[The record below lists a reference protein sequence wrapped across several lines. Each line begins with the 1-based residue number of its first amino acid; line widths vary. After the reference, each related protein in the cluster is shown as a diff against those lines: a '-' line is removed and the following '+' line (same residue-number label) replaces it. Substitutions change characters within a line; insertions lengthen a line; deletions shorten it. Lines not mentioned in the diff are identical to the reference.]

1 VAQRVTSVGGPISLE
16 ALIPKGEEDPSS
28 TQQLAENLG
37 AVMSAQPEQL
47 PETSRPRTKVQ
58 RKLPARNGKPF
69 EGTEQAFIQHIDGIC
84 RAAHFEFP
92 RELLETLYL
101 SLKVRPFVVLAGP
114 SGVGKS
120 ALAQLMAEAC
130 GGALE
135 SQDLLRV
142 AVEAHWTDSRFILGR
157 RDAQGFRPTD
167 FYRFLE
173 MAQPDRLYHV
183 LLDEMNLAHVE
194 YYFAQLLSAM
204 ESDGLLRVPEDDEE
218 SKALR
223 IPSAGTLL
231 PLLRLYGTINV
242 DESTQV
248 LSDKV
253 IDRANVIEVEAQRP
267 KELISA
273 EVRRER
279 RVPGL
284 HLSLEQLQQWH
295 QLPEKN
301 LKVPKVIQEIW
312 TVMVQRESHTVAPAS
327 PGQGGGIRVRQPIPI
342 GHRIIRDIAL
352 FVHYAERLGGT
363 LTTQDAIDLQIKQR
377 ILPKIRGDL
386 RLQEMLDELAK
397 VLDTHQLMRSAKR
410 LESMRHQLEIDQF
423 VTFWT

>member
-1 VAQRVTSVGGPISLE
+1 M
-16 ALIPKGEEDPSS
+16 S
-28 TQQLAENLG
+28 TQPEERPATPRPG
-37 AVMSAQPEQL
+37 AKIQ
-47 PETSRPRTKVQ
+47 RT
-58 RKLPARNGKPF
+58 LPARNGKPF
-69 EGTEQAFIQHIDGIC
+69 EGSEREFIQHIDTVC

-101 SLKVRPFVVLAGP
+101 SLKVRPFAVLAGP

-130 GGALE
+130 GGALA

-142 AVEAHWTDSRFILGR
+142 AVEAHWTDSRFIFGR

-173 MAQPDRLYHV
+173 QAQPDRLYHV

-204 ESDGLLRVPEDDEE
+204 ESDGLLRVPEDDEG
-218 SKALR
+218 SSPLR
-223 IPSAGTLL
+223 VPSAGPQL

-253 IDRANVIEVEAQRP
+253 IDRVNVIEVEAQPP

-273 EVRRER
+273 EVQRER
-279 RVPGL
+279 RVPEV
-284 HLSLEQLQQWH
+284 HLSVEQLRQWH
-295 QLPEKN
+295 QLTEKN
-301 LKVPKVIQEIW
+301 LKVPKAIQEVW
-312 TVMVQRESHTVAPAS
+312 AVMAQRESQTVVPAS
-327 PGQGGGIRVRQPIPI
+327 SGQGGERKVRQPIPI

-352 FVHYAERLGGT
+352 FVHYAERLGGA
-363 LTTQDAIDLQIKQR
+363 LTSQDAIDLQIKQR

-386 RLQEMLDELAK
+386 RLQEMLGELAK
-397 VLDTHQLMRSAKR
+397 VLETHQLTRSAKR
-410 LESMRHQLEIDQF
+410 LEGMRDQLEIDHF